1 MDIHKTYFID
11 APAESVWA
19 ALTQPAVIDSW
30 GGGPSVMA
38 AEPGFEFQLWGGDIR
53 GTVLEVDAGRLLVE
67 EWYSG
72 EWATPSIA
80 RFIVRAEP
88 DGGTRL
94 ALLHTGVPE
103 ADAADIDAG
112 WDEYYLGP
120 IQTLLEASAA

>member
-1 MDIHKTYFID
+1 MDISKSYFID
-11 APAESVWA
+11 SPAERVWA
-19 ALTQPAVIDSW
+19 ALTQPDVIDSW

-38 AEPGFEFQLWGGDIR
+38 PEPGFEFTLWGGDIH

-72 EWATPSIA
+72 DWSAPSIA
-80 RFIVRAEP
+80 RFVLRAEP

-103 ADAADIDAG
+103 AEAADIDAG
-112 WDEYYLGP
+112 WDDYYLGP
-120 IQTLLEASAA
+120 LQSMLESETA

>member
-1 MDIHKTYFID
+1 VDIHKTYFID
-11 APAESVWA
+11 APAENVWA

-38 AEPGFEFQLWGGDIR
+38 AEPGFEFQLWGGDIH